1 MSKLHLITS
10 ILAIDPGQTGGLAVV
25 DFYGDGPLIR
35 TALPM
40 PLTTVNKKKALD
52 ITAVLEWLPVISSID
67 VGVIELVHAMPKQ
80 GVSSSFQFGRMF
92 GAAETVIYLLD
103 RQAYVSPRTWKRA
116 LNLTSDKYASIDL
129 ATRIFGRKAAQRWFS
144 LKKNE
149 GIAEAALIAYYLM
162 ETFKRG
168 QRNGTSFNKNF
179 DDYIV

>member
-25 DFYGDGPLIR
+25 DFYQEGPRIR

-52 ITAVLEWLPVISSID
+52 IQAVLEWLPVISSID

-92 GAAETVIYLLD
+92 GSAETIIYLID
-103 RQAYVSPRTWKRA
+103 RQAYVSPRMWKKM
-116 LNLTSDKYASIDL
+116 LNLSSDKHASMDL
-129 ATRIFGRKAAQRWFS
+129 ATRIFGRTVAQRWWP

-149 GIAEAALIAYYLM
+149 GIAEAALIAYYWQRDM
-162 ETFKRG
+162 YRVKR
-168 QRNGTSFNKNF
+168 
-179 DDYIV
+179 